1 MINLEGCCAKPHA
14 QLNRLVQFGLQEAR
28 DQEERLKIQMHAK
41 WVQALKE
48 VEMLKA
54 VMIYGHFLFETL
66 MKGPLQAD
74 VNNNAQERIPALE
87 DEDLYV

>member
-1 MINLEGCCAKPHA
+1 MLKFESCCAKSHA
-14 QLNRLVQFGLQEAR
+14 QLSSLVHFGLQEAR
-28 DQEERLKIQMHAK
+28 DHEEQLKLQMHAR

-54 VMIYGHFLFETL
+54 VMVYGHFLFETL
-66 MKGPLQAD
+66 MKGPLQTD
-74 VNNNAQERIPALE
+74 VNNNAQEQIPAHE